1 MTLAPLRHGDQR
13 PAPATS
19 CDTSGLCP
27 NFSGDQPRI
36 IIQISRVRVGEH
48 RYYEHTNLCPAP
60 DSLQIKFQFARHC
73 QVTQC
78 QVIPLILLQN
88 TMQIGSRGSRLQT
101 SICKVASLD
110 HNCAAAWL
118 GWAGWAGL
126 TGLAGLGWT
135 GPWPI

>member
-1 MTLAPLRHGDQR
+1 M
-13 PAPATS
+13 
-19 CDTSGLCP
+19 
-27 NFSGDQPRI
+27 N
-36 IIQISRVRVGEH
+36 
-48 RYYEHTNLCPAP
+48 TNLCPAP

-78 QVIPLILLQN
+78 QVIPLTLLQN
-88 TMQIGSRGSRLQT
+88 TMQIGSRGSSRLQT

-110 HNCAAAWL
+110 HNYAAGWL

-126 TGLAGLGWT
+126 AGLGWA